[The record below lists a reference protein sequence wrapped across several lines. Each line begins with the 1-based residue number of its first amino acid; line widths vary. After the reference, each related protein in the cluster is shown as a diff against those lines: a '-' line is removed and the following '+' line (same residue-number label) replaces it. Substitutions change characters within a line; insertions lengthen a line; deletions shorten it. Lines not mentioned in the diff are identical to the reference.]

1 MKFRNWICAVAA
13 ALSLGLGLGVS
24 NFAYAADDDDRHG
37 MENDMPI
44 PVDDAKAVDNGK
56 DRFQAR
62 CSYCHRPDGRGGSS
76 GVCLACQKYKHGS
89 KSSSIYATIAAGK
102 PYTKMGAFASSLSTE
117 EIINIIAYIRYL
129 QEWKIKD
136 DKAAAAAAPAAPK

>member
-1 MKFRNWICAVAA
+1 MRTHKNWLGLVMAVVAA
-13 ALSLGLGLGVS
+13 IFLGFV
-24 NFAYAADDDDRHG
+24 APAMADEADRHG
-37 MENDMPI
+37 MENDMPL
-44 PVDDAKAVDNGK
+44 PTEAAALENGK

-89 KSSSIYATIAAGK
+89 RSSQIYATIAAGK
-102 PYTKMGAFASSLSTE
+102 PYTKMGAFASSLSSE
-117 EIINIIAYIRYL
+117 EIMNIVAYIREL

-136 DKAAAAAAPAAPK
+136 DAAAPK

>member
-1 MKFRNWICAVAA
+1 MRKHKNW
-13 ALSLGLGLGVS
+13 LGLMAAIVTSIFLG
-24 NFAYAADDDDRHG
+24 FAAPAMADEPDRHG
-37 MENDMPI
+37 MENDMPL
-44 PVDDAKAVDNGK
+44 PTEAAALENGK

-89 KSSSIYATIAAGK
+89 KSSQIYATIAAGK
-102 PYTKMGAFASSLSTE
+102 PYTKMGAFASSLSSE
-117 EIINIIAYIRYL
+117 EIMNIVAYIRTL

-136 DKAAAAAAPAAPK
+136 DAAAPK

>member
-1 MKFRNWICAVAA
+1 MRKHKNWLGLVMAVVAA
-13 ALSLGLGLGVS
+13 IFLGFV
-24 NFAYAADDDDRHG
+24 APAMADEADRHG
-37 MENDMPI
+37 MENDMPL
-44 PVDDAKAVDNGK
+44 PTEAAALENGK

-89 KSSSIYATIAAGK
+89 RSSQIYATIAAGK
-102 PYTKMGAFASSLSTE
+102 PYTKMGAFASSLSSE
-117 EIINIIAYIRYL
+117 EIMNIVAYIREL

-136 DKAAAAAAPAAPK
+136 DAAAPK

>member
-1 MKFRNWICAVAA
+1 MMKFRNWICAVAA
-13 ALSLGLGLGVS
+13 VLSLGLGTGSVS
-24 NFAYAADDDDRHG
+24 AADEVDRHG

-44 PVDDAKAVDNGK
+44 PTDDAKALENGK

-89 KSSSIYATIAAGK
+89 RSSQIYATIAAGQI
-102 PYTKMGAFASSLSTE
+102 GRASCRE
-117 EIINIIAYIRYL
+117 RV
-129 QEWKIKD
+129 
-136 DKAAAAAAPAAPK
+136 

>member
-1 MKFRNWICAVAA
+1 MHGIIHWAGRLLVGLSITLAFAVSPVMAEQ
-13 ALSLGLGLGVS
+13 
-24 NFAYAADDDDRHG
+24 DRHG

-44 PVDDAKAVDNGK
+44 PTDADALENGK

-89 KSSSIYATIAAGK
+89 RSSQIYATIAAGK
-102 PYTKMGAFASSLSTE
+102 PYTKMGAFASSLSSE
-117 EIINIIAYIRYL
+117 EIFNIVAYIRYL
-129 QEWKIKD
+129 QEWKLKD
-136 DKAAAAAAPAAPK
+136 DAAGDAAAK